1 VNDKVE
7 IEDIKGN
14 NYILEDLTPN
24 SSYEVK
30 SLFERKSVF
39 QEIDGYLLRIR
50 RIANTQS
57 NAEHCK

>member
-1 VNDKVE
+1 VE

-30 SLFERKSVF
+30 SCKYLLERKAVF
-39 QEIDGYLLRIR
+39 QEIDGYLVRIR
-50 RIANTQS
+50 RIANPIK
-57 NAEHCK
+57 C